1 MWCIPTQSIIYYTV
15 RSPRLEQWIDNP
27 SVRQALD
34 TTAEDSYVDLDPTFS
49 SHVDEDYD
57 HRLSGISRQS
67 FCNMYLPWIQYCASR
82 QDRVSC
88 SCDKL
93 GGELPSSALFA
104 LFFLLFSF
112 SVHPDKTIMVD
123 WALKNIY
130 LFSSPPCPFGF
141 LVFNLLTTWK

>member
-88 SCDKL
+88 SCHKL
-93 GGELPSSALFA
+93 GGELRYSALFA
-104 LFFLLFSF
+104 LFFLFLFTLIKQNHYGGLGVKKYLSVFIPTLPIFCFSF
-112 SVHPDKTIMVD
+112 
-123 WALKNIY
+123 Y
-130 LFSSPPCPFGF
+130 L
-141 LVFNLLTTWK
+141 LHENK

>member
-88 SCDKL
+88 SCHKL
-93 GGELPSSALFA
+93 GGELRYSALFVLFSLFLFTLIKQNHYGGLGIKKYLSVCFHPHPA
-104 LFFLLFSF
+104 HFLFF
-112 SVHPDKTIMVD
+112 I
-123 WALKNIY
+123 
-130 LFSSPPCPFGF
+130 
-141 LVFNLLTTWK
+141 LLTTWK

>member
-104 LFFLLFSF
+104 LFFLFFSF

-123 WALKNIY
+123 WAFKNIY

-141 LVFNLLTTWK
+141 SFFILLTTWK